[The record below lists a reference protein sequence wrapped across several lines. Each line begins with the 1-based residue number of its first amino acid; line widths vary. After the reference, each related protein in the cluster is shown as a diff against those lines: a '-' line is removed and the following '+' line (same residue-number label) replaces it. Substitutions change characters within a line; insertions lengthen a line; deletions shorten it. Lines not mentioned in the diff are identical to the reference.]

1 MSFKPNPMPNPKFD
15 PHRFG
20 VVALAGPPNAG
31 KSTLLNGII
40 GEKISIIS
48 RRPQTTR
55 HRILGIKT
63 LANAQLVFVDTPG
76 LHRDQ
81 PRRLNRAIN
90 RTALSSLS
98 EADLII
104 FMIDFRGWSAD
115 LEALFSRVADKN
127 TPVILV
133 INKIDR
139 LRDRTRLLPLI
150 EQSARLHPFR
160 EIIPFSARKRT
171 DLDGF
176 LEVITAALPEGAPGF
191 PADQHTDRSE
201 RFFASELVRE
211 QTFQRLGRELPY
223 ASAVEVTQFQYND
236 DRLLIVGVII
246 WVEKASQ
253 KPIVIGQGGR
263 QLKAIGEKA
272 RKEMEKAFAVRVHL
286 DLWVKVRKN
295 WADNATMLRLLG
307 YLED

>member
-1 MSFKPNPMPNPKFD
+1 MSK

-20 VVALAGPPNAG
+20 VIALTGAPNVG

-40 GEKISIIS
+40 GEKISIMS

-76 LHRDQ
+76 LHLDQ
-81 PRRLNRAIN
+81 PRNLNRAIN
-90 RTALSSLS
+90 RTAMNSLAD
-98 EADLII
+98 ADLIV
-104 FMIDFRGWSAD
+104 FMIDFRGWTSE
-115 LEALFSRVADKN
+115 LEKLFSRVVDKN
-127 TPVILV
+127 TPIILL

-139 LRDRTRLLPLI
+139 LRDRKRLLPLI
-150 EQSARLHPFR
+150 EQSARIHPFQ
-160 EIIPFSARKRT
+160 EIIPLSARQPDHIKS
-171 DLDGF
+171 F
-176 LEVITAALPEGAPGF
+176 VNVIVATLPEGAPGF

-211 QTFQRLGRELPY
+211 QTFRLLGRELPY
-223 ASAVEVTQFQYND
+223 ASAVEVTKFDCSD
-236 DRLLIVGVII
+236 DKLLRVSMII

-263 QLKAIGEKA
+263 QLKVIGERA
-272 RKEMEKAFAVRVHL
+272 RKQMEKSFSVRVYL
-286 DLWVKVRKN
+286 DLWVKVKKG
-295 WADNATMLRLLG
+295 WADNATMLRTLG

>member
-1 MSFKPNPMPNPKFD
+1 MPE

-20 VVALAGPPNAG
+20 VVALTGPPNAG
-31 KSTLLNGII
+31 KSTLLNGIV
-40 GEKISIIS
+40 GEKISIMS

-63 LANAQLVFVDTPG
+63 VPGAQLVFVDTPG

-81 PRRLNRAIN
+81 FRGLNRAIN

-98 EADLII
+98 EADLVL
-104 FMIDFRGWSAD
+104 FMIDFRGWSAAI
-115 LEALFSRVADKN
+115 ENLFAQVAQKN
-127 TPVILV
+127 TPVILI

-139 LRDRTRLLPLI
+139 LRDRKRLLPLI
-150 EQSARLHPFR
+150 EQSARIHPFL
-160 EIIPFSARKRT
+160 EIIPFSARKLT
-171 DLDGF
+171 GLEKF
-176 LEVITAALPEGAPGF
+176 LEVIIAALPEGAPGF
-191 PADQHTDRSE
+191 PADQHTDRSQ
-201 RFFASELVRE
+201 RFFAAELVRE
-211 QTFQRLGRELPY
+211 QTFRLLSRELPY
-223 ASAVEVTQFQYND
+223 ASAVEVTEFNYID
-236 DRLLIVGVII
+236 DQQLNVAAII

-253 KPIVIGQGGR
+253 KSIVIGHGGR
-263 QLKAIGEKA
+263 QLKAIGVKA
-272 RKEMEKAFAVRVHL
+272 RKQMEQAFAVRVRL

>member
-1 MSFKPNPMPNPKFD
+1 MPD

-20 VVALAGPPNAG
+20 VVALTGPANAG

-40 GEKISIIS
+40 GRKIAIMS

-81 PRRLNRAIN
+81 PHRLNRAIN
-90 RTALSSLS
+90 RTALNSLS
-98 EADLII
+98 EADLVI
-104 FMIDFRGWSAD
+104 FMIDFRGWTAE
-115 LEALFSRVADKN
+115 LEKLFARVAHKN
-127 TPVILV
+127 TPVILI

-139 LRDRTRLLPLI
+139 LRDRKRLLPII
-150 EQSARLHPFR
+150 EQSTRIHPFR
-160 EIIPFSARKRT
+160 EIIPFSARKLT
-171 DLDGF
+171 GLDKL
-176 LEVITAALPEGAPGF
+176 LEVIVAALPEGPPGF
-191 PADQHTDRSE
+191 PADQYTDRSE

-211 QTFQRLGRELPY
+211 QTFRLLSRELPY
-223 ASAVEVTQFQYND
+223 ACAVEVTQFHYTD
-236 DRLLIVGVII
+236 DRLLNAEVII

-253 KPIVIGQGGR
+253 KSIVIGHGGR
-263 QLKAIGEKA
+263 QLKAIGERA
-272 RKEMEKAFAVRVHL
+272 RKQMEKAFAVRVHL

-295 WADNATMLRLLG
+295 WADNATLLRLLG

>member
-1 MSFKPNPMPNPKFD
+1 MPE

-20 VVALAGPPNAG
+20 VIALTGPTNAG

-81 PRRLNRAIN
+81 PRNLNRAIN
-90 RTALSSLS
+90 RTAMNSLS
-98 EADLII
+98 DADLIV
-104 FMIDFRGWSAD
+104 FMIDFRGWTTE
-115 LEALFSRVADKN
+115 LEKLFSRVADKN
-127 TPVILV
+127 TPIILL

-139 LRDRTRLLPLI
+139 LRDRKRLLPLI
-150 EQSARLHPFR
+150 EQSARIHPFQ
-160 EIIPFSARKRT
+160 EIIPLSARQPDHIKS
-171 DLDGF
+171 F
-176 LEVITAALPEGAPGF
+176 VNVIVATLPEGAPGF

-211 QTFQRLGRELPY
+211 QTFRLLGRELPY
-223 ASAVEVTQFQYND
+223 ASAVEVTRFDYSD
-236 DRLLIVGVII
+236 DKLLRVGIII

-263 QLKAIGEKA
+263 QLKAIGERA
-272 RKEMEKAFAVRVHL
+272 RKQMEKTFSVRVYL
-286 DLWVKVRKN
+286 DLWVKVKKG
-295 WADNATMLRLLG
+295 WADNATMLRTLG